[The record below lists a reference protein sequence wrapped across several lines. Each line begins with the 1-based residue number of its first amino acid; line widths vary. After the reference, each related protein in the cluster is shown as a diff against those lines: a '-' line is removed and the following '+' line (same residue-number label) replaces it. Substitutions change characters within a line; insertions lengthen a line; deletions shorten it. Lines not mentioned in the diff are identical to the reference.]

1 MKLTSHAARRLAA
14 AAITCIAIVLP
25 TAALASAGS
34 AAVAGS
40 AAATTSSE
48 APAGAG
54 HPAAVPAGFLPS
66 SASFYSP
73 AAGVVLGGVGCL
85 PGMPCR
91 ARLVATTD
99 SGARWRSVK
108 APSVP
113 VTVVLFASARDGWL
127 YGPTGS
133 QGQRVGGLWATH
145 DRGGH
150 WRELSLGGGVIDS
163 MAASAGTAYAVVT
176 PPGGK
181 PAELFASPAG
191 RNAWA
196 WVRHVTGSTLAV
208 YGRSAW
214 LGGGTSLWATADGAH
229 WHRYPFACPPGY
241 TVKDGGGLASI
252 AAESPSRL
260 WLVCVT
266 DPGAGSQGK
275 DLLRSVNGG
284 RTTHLVQTI
293 PLGGE
298 AAGFA
303 APPGRPQVITLAT
316 EFTLDRTANGG
327 KTWTQDF
334 VAPGGTSWSP
344 VSYLS
349 RNVGWALAVQPG
361 HPLLLRTTDA
371 GATWHQVSIQAR
383 SAHPVTAYVVN
394 MGMCDGGHTVTP
406 IDTATN
412 TALRAINVGKGP
424 DAIAVTP
431 NGKTAYV
438 VNGAFPVGTCGGS
451 RLPRTP

>member
-145 DRGGH
+145 DRGERIFPIH
-150 WRELSLGGGVIDS
+150 APVVDHIDVVRTGRVRRDRVRGRD
-163 MAASAGTAYAVVT
+163 AA
-176 PPGGK
+176 
-181 PAELFASPAG
+181 
-191 RNAWA
+191 RW
-196 WVRHVTGSTLAV
+196 
-208 YGRSAW
+208 
-214 LGGGTSLWATADGAH
+214 
-229 WHRYPFACPPGY
+229 
-241 TVKDGGGLASI
+241 
-252 AAESPSRL
+252 
-260 WLVCVT
+260 
-266 DPGAGSQGK
+266 
-275 DLLRSVNGG
+275 
-284 RTTHLVQTI
+284 
-293 PLGGE
+293 
-298 AAGFA
+298 
-303 APPGRPQVITLAT
+303 
-316 EFTLDRTANGG
+316 
-327 KTWTQDF
+327 
-334 VAPGGTSWSP
+334 
-344 VSYLS
+344 
-349 RNVGWALAVQPG
+349 
-361 HPLLLRTTDA
+361 
-371 GATWHQVSIQAR
+371 QAR
-383 SAHPVTAYVVN
+383 
-394 MGMCDGGHTVTP
+394 GTVRQP
-406 IDTATN
+406 RWPQR
-412 TALRAINVGKGP
+412 LGLGP
-424 DAIAVTP
+424 P
-431 NGKTAYV
+431 CHG
-438 VNGAFPVGTCGGS
+438 
-451 RLPRTP
+451 